1 MKHFCLRKGIEFDLL
16 YFQDI
21 QLTANERYF
30 NQLCGA
36 YQTTPK
42 EYVEKANE
50 LFIKHNINIP
60 KEYPKKS
67 LKEYRLLGE
76 EKIFPTRAFMK
87 CIASCITIEEL
98 FDLDTSKIIKSELF
112 KPNSRIGIYHACSMS
127 MITLHYLNEGSEVII
142 PKEKKNQKN
151 PDLIIDG
158 YKCDIKT
165 IDRADWTADI
175 DFDTGT
181 GKERL
186 LSVDICYDIGTFI
199 AKQNSGHK
207 GIKQADI
214 IFADLS
220 LKSIGTF
227 FMIFNSIG
235 RELPF
240 DELPDLKRN
249 RIIYFSREIR
259 DCKGFYIDFQP
270 EFWKFIKETNQTYK
284 NVISLPLPKK
294 KIEIYIQELLKSQS
308 IFIDNLQETVK
319 FLIESN
325 DSKNG
330 RKKSKALLKRLSKGF
345 KKFKKIITSKS
356 FEK

>member
-1 MKHFCLRKGIEFDLL
+1 MEYFSLRKGFVSDLL
-16 YFQDI
+16 FFRDI
-21 QLTANERYF
+21 QLTPNERYF
-30 NQLCGA
+30 NQLCRA

-42 EYVEKANE
+42 DYVEKANE
-50 LFIKHNINIP
+50 LLNKYDINIP
-60 KEYPKKS
+60 QDYPKIV
-67 LKEYRLLGE
+67 LKEYKLLGE
-76 EKIFPTRAFMK
+76 EKIFPYHAFMK
-87 CIASCITIEEL
+87 CIACCITIEES
-98 FDLDTSKIIKSELF
+98 FDRDTSKIIKDELF

-127 MITLHYLNEGSEVII
+127 MIALHYLNKNSEVII
-142 PKEKKNQKN
+142 PKERKNQKN

-165 IDRADWTADI
+165 IDRADWTADVNL
-175 DFDTGT
+175 DTGT

-186 LSVDICYDIGTFI
+186 LSEDLCYDIGIFI
-199 AKQNSGHK
+199 AKKNSGHK

-235 RELPF
+235 LKLPF
-240 DELPDLKRN
+240 NQLPVLKKN
-249 RIIYFSREIR
+249 RIIYFSRGVR
-259 DCKGFYIDFQP
+259 DCKGFYIDIQP

-284 NVISLPLPKK
+284 NVISLPLPKR

-319 FLIESN
+319 FITESN

-330 RKKSKALLKRLSKGF
+330 KKKSKELLKRLSKDF
-345 KKFKKIITSKS
+345 KKFRKTITSKS
-356 FEK
+356 FKN